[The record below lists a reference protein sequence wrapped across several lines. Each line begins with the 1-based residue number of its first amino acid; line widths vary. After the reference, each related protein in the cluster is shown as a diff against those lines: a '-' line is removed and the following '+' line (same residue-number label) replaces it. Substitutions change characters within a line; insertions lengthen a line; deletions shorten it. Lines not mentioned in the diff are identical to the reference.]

1 MKELTQDSR
10 SPDRGFEPGP
20 PEYEARALTTQTR
33 RSVIYSCSLLFWLTS
48 SLACK
53 LLLLYRTTGKI
64 ASMAG

>member
-10 SPDRGFEPGP
+10 YPDRGFEPGP

-33 RSVIYSCSLLFWLTS
+33 RSVIYNCSLFWLNS
-48 SLACK
+48 SLAFK